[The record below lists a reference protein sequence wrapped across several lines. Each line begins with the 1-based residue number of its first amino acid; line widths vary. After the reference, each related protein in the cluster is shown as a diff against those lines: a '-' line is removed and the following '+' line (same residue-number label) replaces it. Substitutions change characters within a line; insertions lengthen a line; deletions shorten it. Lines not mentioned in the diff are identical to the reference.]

1 MKGASE
7 LGNPPTNASRTA
19 LAAALMRAIH
29 TRLDRPRVID
39 DAWGD
44 RLVSDGEKA
53 DLARRIRS
61 EASAAARARLDA
73 LGSDGG
79 VIDTVLRR
87 HPSYGGVVLR
97 TRWAE
102 DALADAVA
110 SGARQYV
117 LLGAGLDSFCVRQPE
132 FARALDVFEVDQP
145 ASQALKRDRLA
156 GADVPTNVHFVAA
169 DLARED
175 LGPALARAGFRS
187 DVPSFFSW
195 LGVTVYLTRT
205 ANEATLRAVA
215 SCAAPGSGIA
225 FTYIDQ
231 RALDA
236 GAPQLD
242 ARRTQRAAQ
251 GEPWLSGFDPTT
263 LASDLRALGLALV
276 EDLDGDALTARYCSG
291 RSDGL
296 AAARVGH
303 VARARVGS

>member
-1 MKGASE
+1 M
-7 LGNPPTNASRTA
+7 NASRTA

-29 TRLDRPRVID
+29 TRLDHPRVID

-44 RLVSDGEKA
+44 RLVSDAEKA
-53 DLARRIRS
+53 DLAQRVRS
-61 EASAAARARLDA
+61 EASVEARARLDA
-73 LGSDGG
+73 LGSDRD
-79 VIDTVLRR
+79 VIDTVLHR

-97 TRWAE
+97 SRWAE
-102 DALADAVA
+102 DALAGAVA
-110 SGARQYV
+110 NGARQYV
-117 LLGAGLDSFCVRQPE
+117 LLGAGLDSFCVRQPD
-132 FARALDVFEVDQP
+132 FAHALAVFEVDHP
-145 ASQALKRDRLA
+145 ASQASKRARLA
-156 GADVPTNVHFVAA
+156 GTDVPPNVRFVAA

-175 LGPALARAGFRS
+175 LGAGLAAAGFRS

-195 LGVTVYLTRT
+195 LGVTVYLTRD

-215 SCAAPGSGIA
+215 SCAGAGSEIA
-225 FTYIDQ
+225 FTYVDQ

-263 LASDLRALGLALV
+263 LADDLRRCGLALV
-276 EDLDGDALTARYCSG
+276 EDLDGDALTARYCGG

-303 VARARVGS
+303 VARARVAR

>member
-1 MKGASE
+1 M
-7 LGNPPTNASRTA
+7 NASRTA

-29 TRLDRPRVID
+29 TRLDHPRVID

-44 RLVSDGEKA
+44 RLVSDAEKA
-53 DLARRIRS
+53 DLAQRIRS
-61 EASAAARARLDA
+61 EASVEARARLDA
-73 LGSDGG
+73 LGSDRD
-79 VIDTVLRR
+79 VIDTVLHR

-102 DALADAVA
+102 DALACAVA
-110 SGARQYV
+110 NGARQYV
-117 LLGAGLDSFCVRQPE
+117 LLGAGLDSFCVRQPD
-132 FARALDVFEVDQP
+132 FARTIDVFEVDHP
-145 ASQALKRDRLA
+145 ASQALKRARLA
-156 GADVPTNVHFVAA
+156 DTDVPPNVRFVAA
-169 DLARED
+169 DLAREE
-175 LGPALARAGFRS
+175 LGPALTRDGFRS

-195 LGVTVYLTRT
+195 LGVTVYLDRD

-215 SCAAPGSGIA
+215 SCAATGSEIA

-236 GAPQLD
+236 GAPRLD

-263 LASDLRALGLALV
+263 LANDLRTCGLSLV
-276 EDLDGDALTARYCSG
+276 EDLDGDALTARYCAG

-303 VARARVGS
+303 VARARVAR